1 MSCCC
6 AFDSSLSIHGAISR
20 DEAEAGMMYTA
31 SLHPELYCLFPSALR
46 NAGGNPKP
54 ARGPVHFRESL
65 ERNVDFS
72 ASTQTRH
79 RSTQRTGSSLR
90 RKHGQDGGESS
101 PSPGRG
107 AGAHQTTM
115 HVCSR
120 RHADAT
126 GNETGTE
133 IASYIENG
141 DPRGLDATALH
152 FFFVG
157 QRTSSPKS
165 GLSNTL

>member
-1 MSCCC
+1 MALGGRFGCFHTSQCWER
-6 AFDSSLSIHGAISR
+6 SSLGGIRKSYVDLLFRLSANFSHARDKSR
-20 DEAEAGMMYTA
+20 LWQTI
-31 SLHPELYCLFPSALR
+31 FPALS
-46 NAGGNPKP
+46 
-54 ARGPVHFRESL
+54 RESL

-79 RSTQRTGSSLR
+79 RSIQRTGSSLR

-126 GNETGTE
+126 GNENGTE
-133 IASYIENG
+133 
-141 DPRGLDATALH
+141 RRLLH
-152 FFFVG
+152 
-157 QRTSSPKS
+157 RERRPARP
-165 GLSNTL
+165 